1 VFPNEEHDNLE
12 LVLAHRFA
20 SKPQKVTELAKR
32 IRDVR
37 LEIGLNQS
45 EFAAEVG
52 VSSSTCSQWESGA
65 FAPRKALLERISRA
79 VPDQHKAYFLEY
91 KRPRRRQSLIKDGS
105 KMSVA
110 ELDLLEEEKVEFV
123 RKLRS
128 QLGHW
133 LKNYK
138 SVHVQVKNLAGQRFV
153 YFSVN
158 SPENKG
164 VVVFLD
170 KDLARASRTDVH
182 ASQLRGLNVDWAS
195 LLLPFGQ
202 RWASLK
208 LLIERIEQTTPQ

>member
-1 VFPNEEHDNLE
+1 MFRNWEYDNLE
-12 LVLAHRFA
+12 PVLPYRVT
-20 SKPQKVTELAKR
+20 SKSPKITELARR
-32 IRDVR
+32 IREVR
-37 LEIGLNQS
+37 LELGLNQT

-79 VPDQHKAYFLEY
+79 VPDQHKGYFVEY
-91 KRPRRRQSLIKDGS
+91 KRPKRRQSLIKDDAKLSG
-105 KMSVA
+105 A
-110 ELDLLEEEKVEFV
+110 ELDLLEEEKVVFV

-153 YFSVN
+153 SFSVN

-170 KDLARASRTDVH
+170 KDLARASRTDIH
-182 ASQLRGLNVDWAS
+182 ARQLRGLEVDWAS

>member
-1 VFPNEEHDNLE
+1 MSYRV
-12 LVLAHRFA
+12 A
-20 SKPQKVTELAKR
+20 SKPQKVTEFAKR

-37 LEIGLNQS
+37 LELGLNQS

-52 VSSSTCSQWESGA
+52 VSASTCSQWESGA

-91 KRPRRRQSLIKDGS
+91 KRPKRRQSLIKDDS

-110 ELDLLEEEKVEFV
+110 ELDLLEEEKVVFL
-123 RKLRS
+123 RKLKGH
-128 QLGHW
+128 LGPW

-138 SVHVQVKNLAGQRFV
+138 TVHVQVRNLAGQRFV
-153 YFSVN
+153 SFSVN

-170 KDLARASRTDVH
+170 EDLARASRTDVH
-182 ASQLRGLNVDWAS
+182 ASQLRGLEVDWAS
-195 LLLPFGQ
+195 LLLPFGR

-208 LLIERIEQTTPQ
+208 LLFERIEQTTPK